1 MKRPQSFT
9 SKTNHF
15 ILLFFLI
22 SLLLHGLMI
31 SWFCWSSFQQK
42 NRSPLFS
49 KKQDNQPVIFFDAP
63 PPKEEP
69 KPIPKEISPLEE
81 TKIIPDERKEEAI
94 QEQKQVPEEIKRD
107 NETPA
112 QLRAPLSN
120 FGWQFEQEEQT
131 TAVEIPENEDGAIE
145 VDNNIQIDAQELQ
158 AAAALD
164 EATAEKPPNDPLPND
179 QPKDLSSETLVTQDP
194 KPIELKQLDEAPTLA
209 TIFDEKLIDP
219 EPATEKKIVE
229 KKPAPKRKP
238 FRMHDVAAPH
248 ILLSEKKSQH
258 KADVNPEF
266 IGGKDGIKVRGARKE
281 KPDTS
286 LEEPKK
292 NIIAL
297 TKGFIEKHW
306 GEAGTDLVDRDGD
319 PNKHPSLAELKYIS
333 YNSKVI
339 WSLQSAWKQN
349 FMHTSPSFQIY
360 FVTLGLI
367 IDEKGFI
374 SDAKIL
380 VPSGSDTL
388 DSEVIRTAHLAAP
401 FPPLPKHFETT
412 NYPFNVRIEIRN

>member
-1 MKRPQSFT
+1 MKRPQSFR
-9 SKTNHF
+9 SKTNYF
-15 ILLFFLI
+15 ILLFFLL
-22 SLLLHGLMI
+22 SLIIHGLMI
-31 SWFCWSSFQQK
+31 CWFCWSSFQQK
-42 NRSPLFS
+42 KHSPIFS
-49 KKQDNQPVIFFDAP
+49 KKQDHQQVIFFDELASKKETEP
-63 PPKEEP
+63 LPKET
-69 KPIPKEISPLEE
+69 SSLEE
-81 TKIIPDERKEEAI
+81 KKIIPVENK
-94 QEQKQVPEEIKRD
+94 EQKQPVEKKQTEEIQQD

-112 QLRAPLSN
+112 QLRAPLSD

-131 TAVEIPENEDGAIE
+131 PIVEIPENTDGSID
-145 VDNNIQIDAQELQ
+145 VDNNVHINEEELQ
-158 AAAALD
+158 AAAIVDEAQAPTQKPEDLTIDQSEALTPDLLMSEKTETVALKKLD
-164 EATAEKPPNDPLPND
+164 E
-179 QPKDLSSETLVTQDP
+179 S
-194 KPIELKQLDEAPTLA
+194 PTLA
-209 TIFDEKLIDP
+209 TIFEEKSVDP
-219 EPATEKKIVE
+219 EPMPEKKIAQ
-229 KKPAPKRKP
+229 KKSVQKRKP

-248 ILLSEKKSQH
+248 ILLTEKKSH
-258 KADVNPEF
+258 RKNDVHQEF
-266 IGGKDGIKVRGARKE
+266 IGGTEGIRIRGARKE

-286 LEEPKK
+286 PEEPKK

-306 GEAGTDLVDRDGD
+306 GEAGNDLIDRDGD

-349 FMHTSPSFQIY
+349 FMHTSPSFEIH

-388 DSEVIRTAHLAAP
+388 DSEVLRTAHLAAP
-401 FPPLPKHFETT
+401 FPPLPKHFKTT
-412 NYPFNVRIEIRN
+412 RYPFNVRIEIRN